1 MIELVAACAGALISA
16 VAVMGVNASKRNM
29 EGSMAITK
37 LTSSVEHI
45 AETLKTIHVD
55 MRETNRELF
64 SRLSNV
70 EQRVSKVEAT
80 TNL

>member
-29 EGSMAITK
+29 EGSVAIAK

-45 AETLKTIHVD
+45 AETLQTIHTDV
-55 MRETNRELF
+55 RANNRELF
-64 SRLSNV
+64 GRLNQV
-70 EQRVSKVEAT
+70 ENRVSKLEVR
-80 TNL
+80 